1 MGRPVVYF
9 EIGCRD
15 RAKTDAFY
23 AELFDWELKNEEM
36 ASRVAAGEGG
46 IGGHIVALGHEPHHQ
61 TIFYVSVEDLQA
73 TLDRAEALGGKTLV
87 PPVEI
92 PGGRGGFAWIA
103 DPGREHDR
111 HLPRESDRVEGP
123 S

>member
-23 AELFDWELKNEEM
+23 AELFDWELNPEEM
-36 ASRVAAGEGG
+36 ATRVAPVEGG
-46 IGGHIVALGHEPHHQ
+46 IGGHIVAFGHEPYRQ
-61 TIFYVSVEDLQA
+61 TIFYVLVEDLQA
-73 TLDRAEALGGKTLV
+73 TLDRAEALGGKTLI

-92 PGGRGGFAWIA
+92 PGGRGSFAWLT
-103 DPGREHDR
+103 DPEGNTVGIYREGK
-111 HLPRESDRVEGP
+111 PAT
-123 S
+123 